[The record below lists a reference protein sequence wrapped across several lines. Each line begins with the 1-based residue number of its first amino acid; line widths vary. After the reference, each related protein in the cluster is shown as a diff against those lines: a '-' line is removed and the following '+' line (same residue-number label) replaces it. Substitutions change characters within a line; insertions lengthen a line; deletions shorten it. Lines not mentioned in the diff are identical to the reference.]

1 MTIPRNVI
9 SAVLLALMAGPLWAA
24 TNYQDWWW
32 NPDQDG
38 QGVNIG
44 QQGNTLFAS
53 WFTYDQ
59 TGAGMFL
66 VLAGPLLNNKVTGDL
81 IRTVGPALGTPFNPD
96 LVVRTVVGSATLTF
110 SDANNGVLQY
120 TVNGIS
126 GSLAITR
133 FSFSTLNP
141 VGTYLG
147 GATNNNSGCTL
158 SANNGQIIYSAA
170 YGITTN
176 NNSLNI
182 QEAVVGGGT
191 CNYAGTYTQNGS
203 RISASGL
210 FSCTGGVGGTWS
222 SKEILLLD
230 DAFVASN
237 LSLNYTTGETCQS
250 SGGISATKLQ

>member
-1 MTIPRNVI
+1 MPKPRSFI
-9 SAVLLALMAGPLWAA
+9 LAVLLVLTAGPLWAA

-44 QQGNTLFAS
+44 QQGNILAAS

-66 VLAGPLLNNKVTGDL
+66 ILAGPVINNKVTGDL

-96 LVVRTVVGSATLTF
+96 LVVRTVVGTATLTF
-110 SDANNGVLQY
+110 SDANNATLES

-126 GSLAITR
+126 GTLALTR
-133 FSFSTLNP
+133 FTFAPLNP
-141 VGTYLG
+141 AGIYLG
-147 GATNNNSGCTL
+147 GATNNSSGCTL
-158 SANNGQIIYSAA
+158 AANNGNNFYSAA

-191 CNYAGTYTQNGS
+191 CSYAGTYTQNGS

-210 FSCTGGVGGTWS
+210 FSCTGGLGGTWS

-237 LSLNYTTGETCQS
+237 INAKYTAGETCQV
-250 SGGISATKLQ
+250 SGVISASKLQ

>member
-1 MTIPRNVI
+1 MPTPRSFI
-9 SAVLLALMAGPLWAA
+9 MAVLLILTASPLWAA

-44 QQGNTLFAS
+44 QQGNTLAAS

-66 VLAGPLLNNKVTGDL
+66 ILAGPVINNKVTGDL

-96 LVVRTVVGSATLTF
+96 LVVETVVGTATLTF

-133 FSFSTLNP
+133 FSFAPLNP

-147 GATNNNSGCTL
+147 GATNINSGCTQ
-158 SANNGQIIYSAA
+158 SAHNGQFFHSAA

-176 NNSLNI
+176 NNNLNI
-182 QEAVVGGGT
+182 QEAIVGDGT
-191 CNYAGTYTQNGS
+191 CSYAGTYTQNGS

-210 FSCTGGVGGTWS
+210 FSCTGGFGGTWS

-230 DAFVASN
+230 DAFVMSN
-237 LSLNYTTGETCQS
+237 LNLKYTSGETCQV
-250 SGGISATKLQ
+250 SGVISASKLQ